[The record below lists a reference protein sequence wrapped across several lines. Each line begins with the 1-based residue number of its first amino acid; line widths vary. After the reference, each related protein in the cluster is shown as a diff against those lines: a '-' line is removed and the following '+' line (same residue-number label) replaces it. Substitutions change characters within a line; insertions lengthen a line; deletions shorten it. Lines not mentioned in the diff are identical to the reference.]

1 MNISRKLMLIVI
13 LTAAEVSITIYSA
26 FEIAKGAKFHQLN
39 FLHLKYAQQLT
50 KSVNKIEND
59 IPIDI
64 NTIESDILLIRQLP
78 IECID
83 EINPLNLAIMKA
95 INTDHMLTICQND
108 IKIADKA
115 LLSVD
120 QYKKGELS
128 RDDFLLNLNVSL
140 NGFNK
145 SSELFEE
152 PIRKTVSF
160 ILMTLIPLVLII
172 SFFNIISI
180 TYLSRT
186 ISSSIRNLTL
196 LLSSKPESNINLDD
210 ELEIKTSG
218 ELKALVIAARQRIK
232 NDLLNIE
239 NSIELKEII
248 NSQTA
253 SLQQANDELA
263 QFAYRAS
270 HDLKS
275 PLSGAKSLAHFVIED
290 IKAGDIEEASQNAL
304 VIYQQMEKL
313 ETLVV
318 DILLLAKA
326 EIGNEDRNIIDFNQ
340 LIVDM
345 KERLTWLMQDNPCTL
360 KTTINLSVPIKS
372 EKARFAQIIENLISN
387 GLKYYDR
394 NKDAPFVHCD
404 IFNEQENFIIIV
416 TDNGIGIPQKHQS
429 EVFDMFK
436 RFHADTSSGSGLGM
450 ALVKKHIEYL
460 NGEISLQ
467 SSAEGTAFKI
477 IIPMDK
483 LT

>member
-50 KSVNKIEND
+50 KSVKKIEND

-95 INTDHMLTICQND
+95 INTDQTLTICQND

-140 NGFNK
+140 NSFNK

-172 SFFNIISI
+172 SFFNIIFI

-290 IKAGDIEEASQNAL
+290 IKAGDTEEASQNAL
-304 VIYQQMEKL
+304 IIYQQMEKL

-404 IFNEQENFIIIV
+404 IFNEQDNFIIIV